1 MSRYQFL
8 SQKPNMSM
16 LKWMIRRTFSTVD
29 QLRAKGLPNVEAD
42 GLTAYDCL
50 VGPRPIDL

>member
-1 MSRYQFL
+1 
-8 SQKPNMSM
+8 MSM